1 MDINV
6 VDIKR
11 DFGDGK
17 ASVHALKGIS
27 IDIKQGDYISF
38 CGVSGS
44 GKSTLLHILGCL
56 DKPTSGQVL
65 FGEEDSANWSQGKMA
80 KFRNDHIGFV
90 FQDYDLIPY
99 KTVEE
104 NLIVPLYFS
113 SVKYREYSK
122 KVDENLER
130 LGITKLKKR
139 KARILSGGEKQK
151 TAIARALMCDPDIIM
166 ADEPTGALDE
176 KSKNEIKAIF
186 RKIHESGKT
195 LLVVTHDQEMA
206 NEADKVYHI
215 RDGKLVKG

>member
-1 MDINV
+1 MDIIAN
-6 VDIKR
+6 DLER
-11 DFGDGK
+11 AFGEGK
-17 ASVHALKGIS
+17 SSVKALKGIS

-56 DKPTSGQVL
+56 DKPTSGKLL
-65 FGEEDSANWSQGKMA
+65 FGGEDTSSWSQGKMA

-113 SVKYREYSK
+113 SVKYREYSS
-122 KVDENLER
+122 KVKENLA
-130 LGITKLKKR
+130 KLHIEKLRKR

-176 KSKNEIKAIF
+176 KSKAEIKAIF

-206 NEADKVYHI
+206 SEADKVYHI
-215 RDGKLVKG
+215 RDGKLVMA